1 MRRFTSL
8 ALLVLVV
15 AGSFAACNRET
26 TAADNKGLGAKVQ
39 DSVDSAKEKL
49 ASAQQEFRTT
59 SDKKMKELDSSIAS
73 LRKRASEA
81 TDDSKAEWNELA
93 DSLETKREAI
103 AAKLGDW
110 KSIGADKWQS
120 FTSEMDRM
128 MNDLQRATSDAL
140 GKAK

>member
-15 AGSFAACNRET
+15 AGSLTACNRES
-26 TAADNKGLGAKVQ
+26 TAADNKGIGAKVH
-39 DSVDSAKEKL
+39 DSVDAAKEKL
-49 ASAQQEFRTT
+49 AAAQQEFRAK
-59 SDKKMKELDSSIAS
+59 SDTKMKELDSSIAS

-81 TDDSKAEWNELA
+81 TDDSQAKMNELA
-93 DSLETKREAI
+93 DSLEAKREAI

-140 GKAK
+140 DKAK